1 MTDFKQLWCQVTHFN
16 QSKCQMI
23 ELKSDQGNMVQNL
36 KQMRCHVNKFTENEV
51 SGYKTYCKQ
60 GNRLHNL

>member
-1 MTDFKQLWCQVTHFN
+1 MTHFKQLWCQVTHFN

-60 GNRLHNL
+60 